1 MALLSLVGWATVKN
15 EAMDSS
21 EMLAAM
27 NTQYQV
33 DSPKRVSYQPA
44 TRRTLARKCVSYEKI
59 I

>member
-21 EMLAAM
+21 EILAAI
-27 NTQYQV
+27 NTQHRV
-33 DSPKRVSYQPA
+33 ASPKRVSYQPT